1 MRNNLVGQRFGKL
14 VVVAHAGTKVGN
26 NGKKLAL
33 WDCICDCGKHKICVA
48 PNLTTGRTKSCGCL
62 KKRGQRKHGLSS
74 SRLYSI
80 WENMKTRCY
89 NPLSINYHNYGGKGV
104 RVCGQWLS
112 FESFAKW
119 AMENGYSDVLT
130 LDRIDG
136 GGDYCPE
143 NCRWATPR
151 EQSRNTSRN
160 HYITI
165 EGETKLLCDWA
176 KLSGLHHV
184 TILNRIKRGVSGAEL
199 IRPPKAR
206 ASQ

>member
-14 VVVAHAGTKVGN
+14 VVVAHAGTKVGSN
-26 NGKKLAL
+26 GGKKAL
-33 WDCICDCGKHKICVA
+33 WDCVCDCGNHKICVA
-48 PNLTTGRTKSCGCL
+48 PNLIKGHTKSCGCIKNWD
-62 KKRGQRKHGLSS
+62 KKKHGLSS
-74 SRLYSI
+74 SRLYGI
-80 WENMKTRCY
+80 WENMKSRCY
-89 NPLSINYHNYGGKGV
+89 NPSFINYYNYGGKGV
-104 RVCGQWLS
+104 KVCEEWFS
-112 FESFAKW
+112 FETFAKW
-119 AMENGYSDVLT
+119 ALEHGYTDKLT
-130 LDRIDG
+130 IDRIDG
-136 GGDYCPE
+136 NSNYCPE

-206 ASQ
+206 TSQ